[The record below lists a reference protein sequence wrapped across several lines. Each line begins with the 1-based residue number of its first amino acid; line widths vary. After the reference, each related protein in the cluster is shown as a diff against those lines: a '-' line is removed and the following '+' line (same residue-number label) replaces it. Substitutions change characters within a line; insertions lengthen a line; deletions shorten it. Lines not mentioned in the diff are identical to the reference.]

1 MSKFRSNLPVLITPG
16 DIAGVGP
23 EVALKALADRD
34 YGCKFT
40 LVGPEWIWNH
50 AAEKFSVPIN
60 SDFLN
65 VPSLSNIPK
74 QKINY
79 GEVSETF
86 GFIAM
91 ECVRTAAEECI
102 RKNAAAIVTA
112 PLTKS
117 GIHIAGYKYQG
128 HTDFLAEISK
138 TPKHAMMLSTG
149 NLRVLLVTHH
159 QSIVSVSKSLTI
171 EKITEKI
178 VLAHQCGIKLNID
191 NPKIA
196 VCALNPHAGE
206 NNAFGDEEGTII
218 SPSIKISQN
227 KNINASGPY
236 PSDTLFY
243 RAANGEFDF
252 VIAMYH
258 DQGLIPVKLIGFENG
273 VNTTLGLP
281 FVRTSPD
288 HGSAYD
294 IAGKGIANPSSMISA
309 IEMAIKLFG
318 GCAPE

>member
-1 MSKFRSNLPVLITPG
+1 MFVPHVLITPG

-23 EVALKALADRD
+23 EVALKAIASRD
-34 YGCKFT
+34 FNCKFT
-40 LVGPEWIWNH
+40 LVGPEWIWNQV
-50 AAEKFSVPIN
+50 AGVSSVPVN
-60 SDFLN
+60 SDFLY
-65 VPSLSNIPK
+65 VPSLSNIPN
-74 QKINY
+74 QIINC
-79 GEVSETF
+79 GSVSDSF
-86 GFIAM
+86 GIIAM
-91 ECVRTAAEECI
+91 ECIRTAAEECL
-102 RKNAAAIVTA
+102 KNNAAAMVTA

-159 QSIVSVSKSLTI
+159 QSIVSISKSLTI
-171 EKITEKI
+171 NKISDKI
-178 VLAHQCGIKLNID
+178 ELAHLCGEKLDIK

-206 NNAFGDEEGTII
+206 NCAFGDEEKNII
-218 SPSIKISQN
+218 SPAIESSRN
-227 KNINASGPY
+227 KNINVSGPY

-243 RAANGEFDF
+243 RALNGEFDF

-294 IAGKGIANPSSMISA
+294 IAGKGIANPASMVSA
-309 IEMAIKLFG
+309 IEMAIKLSG
-318 GCAPE
+318 AYLSK

>member
-1 MSKFRSNLPVLITPG
+1 VSKIKIDLPVLITPG

-23 EVALKALADRD
+23 EVALKALSADD
-34 YGCKFT
+34 FNCKLT
-40 LVGPEWIWNH
+40 LVGPEWIWSQ
-50 AAEKFSVPIN
+50 AAEKFSVSIN
-60 SDFLN
+60 ADFLN
-65 VPSLSNIPK
+65 VSSLSSIPK
-74 QKINY
+74 QKIIY

-86 GFIAM
+86 GVIAM
-91 ECVRTAAEECI
+91 ECLRAAAEECLN
-102 RKNAAAIVTA
+102 KNAAAVVTA
-112 PLTKS
+112 PLTKA
-117 GIHIAGYKYQG
+117 GIHRAGYKYQG

-138 TPKHAMMLSTG
+138 AQKHAMMLSTG
-149 NLRVLLVTHH
+149 KLRVLLVTHH
-159 QSIVSVSKSLTI
+159 QSISSVPKSLTT

-178 VLAHQCGIKLNID
+178 ELAHQCGQKLNIN
-191 NPKIA
+191 NPRVA

-206 NNAFGDEEGTII
+206 SCAFGDEEEKII
-218 SPSIKISQN
+218 LPAIRISKD
-227 KNINASGPY
+227 KNINVSGPY

-258 DQGLIPVKLIGFENG
+258 DQGLIPVKLIGFDTG

-294 IAGKGIANPSSMISA
+294 IAGKGIANPASMISA
-309 IEMAIKLFG
+309 IEMAEELT
-318 GCAPE
+318 E

>member
-1 MSKFRSNLPVLITPG
+1 VSKFNIERSVLITPG

-23 EVALKALADRD
+23 EVAVKALSDRD
-34 YGCKFT
+34 FGCEFK
-40 LVGPEWIWNH
+40 LVGPEWLWSQT
-50 AAEKFSVPIN
+50 AKKFSVSI
-60 SDFLN
+60 DTAYID
-65 VPSLSNIPK
+65 VPSLSNIPE

-79 GEVSETF
+79 GEISADF
-86 GFIAM
+86 GIIAM
-91 ECVRTAAEECI
+91 ECLHAAAEECF
-102 RKNAAAIVTA
+102 KNKAAAIVTA
-112 PLTKS
+112 PLTKA
-117 GIHIAGYKYQG
+117 GIHLAGYKYQG
-128 HTDFLAEISK
+128 HTDFLAEISN

-159 QSIVSVSKSLTI
+159 QSILSVPNSLSPEKII
-171 EKITEKI
+171 EKIE
-178 VLAHQCGIKLNID
+178 LAYKCGEKLNIE

-206 NNAFGDEEGTII
+206 NCAFGDEEERII
-218 SPSIKISQN
+218 SPAIKISREN
-227 KNINASGPY
+227 KINVTGPY

-294 IAGKGIANPSSMISA
+294 IAGKGIANPESMISA
-309 IEMAIKLFG
+309 IEMAIKLTFD
-318 GCAPE
+318 